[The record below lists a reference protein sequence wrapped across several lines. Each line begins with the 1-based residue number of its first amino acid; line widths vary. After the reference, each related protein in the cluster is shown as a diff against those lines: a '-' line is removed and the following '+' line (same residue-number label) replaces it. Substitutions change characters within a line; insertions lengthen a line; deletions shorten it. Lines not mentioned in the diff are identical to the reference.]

1 MFSGSLRRISITTL
15 LLASLIPGASA
26 LSNTSE
32 WALDEVNV
40 AEAVGL
46 APSAVVDSEAT
57 ETMTRAEFCGI
68 AVNAYKVLSGKA
80 VFASGK
86 KPFRDCTDLNVIAAY
101 ELGLINANQG
111 YFYPDEPI
119 KRQDICVMLY
129 RVLDMSNVETFPTE
143 IDVEAIGKFAD
154 IGAISEYAQQAM
166 YVMADFDVIAGTQQ
180 GDQVFLTPDAPAT
193 REQALIMALRFCQ
206 AFAEEEIPL
215 DFDTGYDVGYDD
227 YLEALARE
235 AEETQKTSTTQTTS
249 VRKPEKI
256 IYEYKSGS
264 SSSYKSDPLFT
275 EDEKMNMVYG
285 IGGSKYTSA
294 EEAEAHMTEITVPVW
309 RLQEDG
315 SKTTEFAYLTVNASL
330 ASIYRAIFN
339 EIYSGSERFPIH
351 DVGCYSWRT
360 GEHSQ
365 GTAIDINPDENMEAT
380 INADGTLS
388 PTCGTHWT
396 PYLDP
401 YSIPEGGDVYNA
413 FTKYGFAWGGNAWQS
428 KRDYMHFS
436 YFGR

>member
-1 MFSGSLRRISITTL
+1 MSKGSLRRISIATL
-15 LLASLIPGASA
+15 LLASIIPGASA
-26 LSNTSE
+26 LSNPSE
-32 WALDEVNV
+32 WALEEVGA

-46 APSAVVDSEAT
+46 APHAVVSSEAT
-57 ETMTRAEFCGI
+57 ETMTRAEFCGV
-68 AVNAYKVLSGKA
+68 AVNAYKILSGKA

-101 ELGLINANQG
+101 ELGLLNANNG
-111 YFYPDEPI
+111 YFFPDEPI

-129 RVLDMSNVETFPTE
+129 RALDISNVETFPTE
-143 IDVEAIGKFAD
+143 INIEAAEKFAD
-154 IGAISEYAQQAM
+154 IGSIDEYAQQAM
-166 YVMADFDVIAGTQQ
+166 YVMADYDVITGTEQ
-180 GDQVFLTPDAPAT
+180 GNQVFLTPDDPAT
-193 REQALIMALRFCQ
+193 REQALIMASRFCR

-215 DFDTGYDVGYDD
+215 DFDSGYDVGYDE
-227 YLEALARE
+227 YLEALAAAE
-235 AEETQKTSTTQTTS
+235 AAEAQESSKRISIKT
-249 VRKPEKI
+249 
-256 IYEYKSGS
+256 YES
-264 SSSYKSDPLFT
+264 LFT
-275 EDEKMNMVYG
+275 EEEKMNMIYG
-285 IGGSKYTSA
+285 VGGSKYQSA
-294 EEAEAHMTEITVPVW
+294 EEAEAHMTEIAVPVW

-315 SKTTEFAYLTVNASL
+315 SKTSELAYLTVNASL

-339 EIYSGSERFPIH
+339 EIYNGSERFPIH
-351 DVGCYSWRT
+351 DVGCYSWRA

-380 INADGTLS
+380 INEDGTLS

-413 FTKYGFAWGGNAWQS
+413 FTRYGFAWGGNAWQS